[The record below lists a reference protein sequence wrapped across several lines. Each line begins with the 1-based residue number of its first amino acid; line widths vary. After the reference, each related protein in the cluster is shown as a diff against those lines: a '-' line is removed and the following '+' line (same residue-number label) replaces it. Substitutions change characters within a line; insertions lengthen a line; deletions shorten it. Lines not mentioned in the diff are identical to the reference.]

1 MNRRSSLEL
10 AGLPEYFPGQ
20 SRLEA
25 NEAISRLSSAV
36 WLQTTS
42 LEVFPLQHISAL
54 KSTFRPLRPIADCD
68 QKSTSTLPSPGF
80 LFTLLTVSSVQ
91 SLRGLIQS
99 TSALEVFTSACR
111 SLDKNRIFLS
121 KDPFLSCYW
130 GINRGYL
137 LGSLNITVNS
147 RGFILFQ
154 SLPSL
159 PWLLTRLGRNGRSCV
174 SALMDFVFRPEARFP

>member
-1 MNRRSSLEL
+1 MNRRSSHEL

-25 NEAISRLSSAV
+25 NKAISHLNSAV